1 MGRRHSLLLLIGG
14 TALVCGAVLAL
25 GHGSSALARVGGCA
39 LVVAGVAALVVWTR
53 QSRLM
58 TVERFGLDDDA
69 EPSGRPE

>member
-25 GHGSSALARVGGCA
+25 GHGATVLARVGGGA
-39 LVVAGVAALVVWTR
+39 LILAGAASLVVWTR

-58 TVERFGLDDDA
+58 TVERYGLDD
-69 EPSGRPE
+69 EPDPVDPQS